1 MPRSTKNCLRTEPPA
16 AEDYSGRQRTAGGGG
31 RLREPGARGTKGRA
45 PEAGGKRRG
54 ARAGGL
60 GGLGSRLPRCVA
72 PRSGGAVRG
81 ARAPAA
87 AITAQHARVLGAPE
101 DEATARGYGGA
112 AAPPGSCCPPAA
124 RPPPSAALPL
134 GEGAWHGGPRGR
146 GDAPGRSAEAE
157 LARLGARGAHAPGE
171 EAAKA
176 KRREGRAGPRDPETV
191 TRKRPF

>member
-60 GGLGSRLPRCVA
+60 GALGSRLPRCVA

-101 DEATARGYGGA
+101 DEATARGHGGPPRTWGA
-112 AAPPGSCCPPAA
+112 AARQP
-124 RPPPSAALPL
+124 R
-134 GEGAWHGGPRGR
+134 GPRPR
-146 GDAPGRSAEAE
+146 RRCPLER
-157 LARLGARGAHAPGE
+157 ARGTAAPAGAE
-171 EAAKA
+171 THPAGAQ
-176 KRREGRAGPRDPETV
+176 RRNSRGWGRAGRTPRE
-191 TRKRPF
+191 RRPQRRRDGKAEQVPGTQRR